1 MNSDSQR
8 LGAVIGEQLRC
19 AEAMLEA
26 LTRENQAL
34 ASGDASALD
43 SATAAKAEL
52 VDALEKLESER
63 RKLAEHDDGGEAVE
77 WQRLREVVAQCKE
90 QNQHNGLLLKARAE
104 NVRIALKTLR
114 GTEPELYG
122 ATGRAPSRAGAR
134 TLGTA

>member
-1 MNSDSQR
+1 MTSDSQR

-34 ASGDASALD
+34 AGGDASALD
-43 SATAAKAEL
+43 SATATKAEL

-63 RKLAEHDDGGEAVE
+63 RKLAEQDDGGDAGE

-90 QNQHNGLLLKARAE
+90 QNQRNGLLLKARAE

>member
-1 MNSDSQR
+1 MTSDSQR

-19 AEAMLEA
+19 AEAMLDA

-34 ASGDASALD
+34 AGGDASALD
-43 SATAAKAEL
+43 SATATKAEL

-63 RKLAEHDDGGEAVE
+63 RKLAEQDDGGETGA
-77 WQRLREVVAQCKE
+77 WQRLRDVVAQCKE
-90 QNQHNGLLLKARAE
+90 QNQRNGLLLKARAE